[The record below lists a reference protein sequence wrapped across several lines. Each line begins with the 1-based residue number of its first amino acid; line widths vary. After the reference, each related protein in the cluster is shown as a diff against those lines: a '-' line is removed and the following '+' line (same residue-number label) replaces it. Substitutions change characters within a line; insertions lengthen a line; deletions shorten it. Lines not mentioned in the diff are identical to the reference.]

1 MFFVFLVRLTIT
13 TLTQRLNDAPGVL
26 LFYLEFFG
34 STHLPSISAFSSFK
48 KDFQN
53 IPTFF
58 G

>member
-1 MFFVFLVRLTIT
+1 MLLGF
-13 TLTQRLNDAPGVL
+13 L
-26 LFYLEFFG
+26 LFYLEFFA

-48 KDFQN
+48 NDFQN